1 MIEIEAEY
9 YVKEILTNEYCLKSI
24 FESIDSSNSELG
36 VVSSDLIYT
45 LITEG
50 VLIDYLRPG
59 IEWMIEKG
67 FLNNLIQT
75 ILKTT
80 NIETEED
87 KETFTFLLNTLKN
100 FFELPKSILE
110 ARETIIHSHLLKLA
124 KIQKDLR
131 IEILKVLS
139 KYYTIVIEE
148 RKKFVEEGG
157 LPILGK
163 CLKKTQD
170 VIDLNSLGDLIIQLL
185 MGLEG
190 VWYDWVVF
198 KFKEQKYEKYILLLD
213 LHW

>member
-24 FESIDSSNSELG
+24 FESIDSSNSELR
-36 VVSSDLIYT
+36 VVSSELIYT

-185 MGLEG
+185 MSLEG